1 MASRPGTVTRTRRS
15 GGNASTTRSSKP
27 STRKA
32 NQGSFFEL
40 ETNPCLLH
48 NINMYEEE
56 ERQTAMLARGSIRA
70 AKVKELKKA
79 VGAVQSQ

>member
-40 ETNPCLLH
+40 ETNSRLLH
-48 NINMYEEE
+48 NINMSEEE
-56 ERQTAMLARGSIRA
+56 KSQTATLARGFN
-70 AKVKELKKA
+70 
-79 VGAVQSQ
+79 